1 MYSMSAS
8 KSTRDYIDA
17 VRIMLNIIYPD
28 EMRRVGKRHKAMSA
42 VQTRECGVSISILVI
57 DTIIQIATSVA
68 YSRSIDAGVSL
79 APSAFSVSF

>member
-17 VRIMLNIIYPD
+17 VGIMLNIIYPD